1 MTAED
6 LRNMKKLLLDLRFA
20 QAAALVAAGLS
31 DDKKAIEYMRTIT
44 RMEKVIDTELK
55 SKEGR

>member
-6 LRNMKKLLLDLRFA
+6 LRTMKKLLLDLRFS

-31 DDKKAIEYMRTIT
+31 EDKKAIEYMRSIT
-44 RMEKVIDTELK
+44 RMEKVIETELK
-55 SKEGR
+55 AKEST